1 MTNFSATKESKKIPN
16 YFPQGNNYRIYQF
29 LKRTFSSEK
38 FECNSEEFEAS
49 SLAWLSRVPKQTAYT
64 IKGKHTHPKDSTT
77 QKFSEASLRKGI
89 CVKWTIWNKP
99 KAQAKFL

>member
-1 MTNFSATKESKKIPN
+1 MKNFSATTESKKIPN

-64 IKGKHTHPKDSTT
+64 IKGKHTRERFHDATIFGG
-77 QKFSEASLRKGI
+77 KFKKRNLCEMENLE
-89 CVKWTIWNKP
+89 
-99 KAQAKFL
+99 